1 MNNYTFLAKEIKERL
16 STKDVFSYYGI
27 PVNSRGFCKCPFH
40 NEKTASM
47 KVYDGTRGYNCFGCG
62 ANGDSITF
70 VQEYFALPF
79 GDAIKKLNTDFALGL
94 SIDGKT
100 NTRQRRAMA
109 QKCFALKKERE
120 KRENEKQAIEQRYWR
135 AYDEWQKW
143 DSIKRDHFPKDI
155 NDIDPLYVEALHK
168 VDIALQEL
176 ELAEGALYE
185 YEKCNS

>member
-1 MNNYTFLAKEIKERL
+1 
-16 STKDVFSYYGI
+16 
-27 PVNSRGFCKCPFH
+27 
-40 NEKTASM
+40 M

-62 ANGDSITF
+62 ANGDLITF

-79 GDAIKKLNTDFALGL
+79 GDAIKKINTDFALGL
-94 SIDGKT
+94 SIGGKT

-120 KRENEKQAIEQRYWR
+120 KREEEKQAIEQRYWR

-155 NDIDPLYVEALHK
+155 DNIDPLYVEALHK

-176 ELAEGALYE
+176 EIAEGALYE